1 MILCLILSF
10 SLAFFNF
17 FPLYNTSIIFF
28 GFKQPVTVFHL
39 EMWGNGRRE
48 GVKILPKSVILYLNS
63 PICKSI
69 TQPLFSVAKKG
80 VSKMSVN
87 CPQGEGRNGQIGVS
101 WYMGDPSV
109 HKCFVFLIDDV
120 TRRRMVNLWDASEN
134 ERENRGFLQVIIII
148 RNCPT
153 CTTKVSW
160 NCIVMVFVND
170 FCSYFPCFRFHTQLV
185 VLLVWR

>member
-1 MILCLILSF
+1 
-10 SLAFFNF
+10 
-17 FPLYNTSIIFF
+17 
-28 GFKQPVTVFHL
+28 
-39 EMWGNGRRE
+39 MWGNGRRE

-120 TRRRMVNLWDASEN
+120 TRRHMVNLWGASEN

-148 RNCPT
+148 RNCPS
-153 CTTKVSW
+153 CTTKVSKSW